1 MAYHLLYLLAT
12 ISHVDRGETIRI
24 DNRACSG
31 LSVEG
36 IGKNVNKLLSAAFD
50 YLFRANLLVD
60 FGEIILGGFH
70 LAVRLR
76 SL

>member
-1 MAYHLLYLLAT
+1 MAYHLLYLLPP
-12 ISHVDRGETIRI
+12 ISHVDRRETIRI
-24 DNRACSG
+24 DNCACSG
-31 LSVEG
+31 LSIEG

-60 FGEIILGGFH
+60 FGEIFLGGFH